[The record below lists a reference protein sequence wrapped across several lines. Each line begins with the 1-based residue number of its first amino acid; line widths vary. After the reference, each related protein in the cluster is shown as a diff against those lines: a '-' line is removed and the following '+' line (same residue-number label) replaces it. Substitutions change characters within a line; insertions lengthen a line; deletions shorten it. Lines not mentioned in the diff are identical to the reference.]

1 MAAIGQVVSFLRGL
15 LHHRHGHF
23 EVLHY
28 PLHRCRLHRV
38 RAKCLSFSFLVTCVV
53 KHISVSRHC
62 LYEDHT
68 PHFVSAQVILGFGL
82 GPAFCPLSDSGKGAL
97 GGATPSAF
105 RGGANRAVFVIIP
118 SELETYL

>member
-1 MAAIGQVVSFLRGL
+1 MAAIGQVVSFCVVYFIIDMVILRYYTI
-15 LHHRHGHF
+15 HSTVF
-23 EVLHY
+23 DYIVYEQIV
-28 PLHRCRLHRV
+28 
-38 RAKCLSFSFLVTCVV
+38 SIFFVTCVA